1 MKLNIMNKVAD
12 TIVSYLLAKNSH
24 SKKSYCKVDF
34 SSTKKRY
41 LGNIDGK
48 VYDSAELDVIYK
60 VCYEVCINGVKET
73 EISKEWLPRR
83 CLETFDDKDFA
94 QKHWV

>member
-1 MKLNIMNKVAD
+1 
-12 TIVSYLLAKNSH
+12 
-24 SKKSYCKVDF
+24 
-34 SSTKKRY
+34 
-41 LGNIDGK
+41 
-48 VYDSAELDVIYK
+48 LDVIYK